1 VGEKQ
6 LTSGQLNDDLEARQ
20 RRLEILK
27 ATARRVLDSVPKI
40 LASTTVGLSDNE
52 CAPESFRL
60 VSRTIASTVESMDML
75 TEILEACGEKDL
87 VTQLRA
93 GIASLTAMGS
103 KLEAR
108 YFERGGVGA

>member
-1 VGEKQ
+1 VTDIEERK
-6 LTSGQLNDDLEARQ
+6 

-27 ATARRVLDSVPKI
+27 ATARRVLDSVPRI

-52 CAPESFRL
+52 CAPGVFRT
-60 VSRTIASTVESMDML
+60 VSQSIASTVESMDML
-75 TEILEACGEKDL
+75 TEVLEACGEAEL
-87 VTQLRA
+87 VQQLRA
-93 GIASLTAMGS
+93 GMTSLIAVGG